1 MNNYHSICCLRY
13 FLCSFMLVLSLPV
26 FSDVAVVV
34 HPSNVSS
41 FSDKDLK
48 KIFLAKKKK
57 FPAGGRIIVL
67 RQKKGTPVKLQ
78 FVQGLLNK
86 SENQLKAY
94 WSRLI
99 FTGKALPPKEID
111 GDTEMKKRVS
121 ANPSVIGYID
131 AASVD
136 DSVKVVKIF

>member
-1 MNNYHSICCLRY
+1 MKNLKKCYLRY
-13 FLCSFMLVLSLPV
+13 LLGFLMFALPLPSFSE
-26 FSDVAVVV
+26 VAVVV
-34 HPSNVSS
+34 HPSNASS

-57 FPAGGRIIVL
+57 FPAGGRAVVL
-67 RQKKGTPVKLQ
+67 RQKKGSAVKLQ

-99 FTGKALPPKEID
+99 FTGKALPPKEIN
-111 GDTEMKKRVS
+111 GDIEMKRLVGE
-121 ANPSVIGYID
+121 NPSVIGYID
-131 AASVD
+131 AASID
-136 DSVKVVKIF
+136 DSVRVVKIF